1 METTT
6 TPKLHQSNTAQ
17 AVSLPLQWP
26 KYALLLAGPLLFI
39 VLGYTDLLPVE
50 SKMRVVFGVA
60 AWMMTWW
67 ISEVVALP
75 VTAFLPVVLFP
86 TLGILDLPAT
96 AANYTNPTILLF
108 LSGFIFAL
116 AVERHNLHTRIA
128 LHIVQLIGTDSRRL
142 VLGFM
147 VATAF
152 VSMWVNNTAAALMM
166 LPIAQSVLSLLEAD
180 FQQAGLSAQFRPF
193 AVSLLLG
200 LAYAASIG
208 GIATT
213 IGTPTNG
220 VLLGFLR
227 EPYHTDIS
235 FMSWFVVGFPLAVL
249 MLTATYFILVRWL
262 FPVKAERGSTTT
274 SLPDASAIIREKLTA
289 LGPVRYGEWAVS
301 TLFLLTAFGWIFRS
315 ALVNWFGLSFLND
328 TIVGMTGALCLF
340 ILPDP
345 TSNHRTRSGGFLF
358 DWAGMQKL
366 PWGILFM
373 IGGGLALAKTLESSG
388 IIRLIGEAVAAGPA
402 LRSGTHDYR
411 TLLMLLV
418 GITLLLKIIIANT
431 PLATAA
437 LPMVFGIANATGID
451 PILLAAP
458 VTFAASFAFV
468 LPMST
473 PPNAIVLT
481 TALVTIRD
489 MAKAG
494 LLIAVVGFLLLIA
507 FGEAYSWMVD

>member
-6 TPKLHQSNTAQ
+6 TPKTTRNGTARRAAQ
-17 AVSLPLQWP
+17 PLLWP
-26 KYALLLAGPLLFI
+26 KYALLAAGPLLF
-39 VLGYTDLLPVE
+39 VLLGYGGILPVAPA
-50 SKMRVVFGVA
+50 MQLVFGVA
-60 AWMMTWW
+60 AWMMVWW

-86 TLGILDLPAT
+86 ALGILDLPTT

-108 LSGFIFAL
+108 LSGFTFAL

-128 LHIVQLIGTDSRRL
+128 LHIVRLIGTDSHRL

-180 FQQAGLSAQFRPF
+180 FRQAGQSEQFSPF

-200 LAYAASIG
+200 LAYSASIG

-227 EPYHTDIS
+227 DSYHTDIS
-235 FMSWFVVGFPLAVL
+235 FMGWFVVGFPLAVL
-249 MLTATYFILVRWL
+249 MLIAAYFILVRWL
-262 FPVKAERGSTTT
+262 FPVKS
-274 SLPDASAIIREKLTA
+274 SMILPNASVIIHEKLTA
-289 LGPVRYGEWAVS
+289 LGPMRYGEYAVS
-301 TLFLLTAFGWIFRS
+301 TLFLLTATGWIFRS
-315 ALVNWFGLSFLND
+315 VLVSWFGLSFLND
-328 TIVGMTGALCLF
+328 TIIGMTGALCLF

-345 TSNHRTRSGGFLF
+345 ASKQGFLF
-358 DWAGMQKL
+358 DWTGMSKL

-388 IIRLIGEAVAAGPA
+388 VIRLIGEAVAA
-402 LRSGTHDYR
+402 SGTHDYR
-411 TLLMLLV
+411 VLLVLLV
-418 GITLLLKIIIANT
+418 GITLVLKIIIANT

-437 LPMVFGIANATGID
+437 LPMVFGIAAATGIN

-481 TALVTIRD
+481 TGQVTVQD
-489 MAKAG
+489 MGKAG
-494 LLIAVVGFLLLIA
+494 LLLAVVGFLLLVA
-507 FGEAYSWMVD
+507 FSEAYSWIVD

>member
-1 METTT
+1 MATAT
-6 TPKLHQSNTAQ
+6 TPKVVP
-17 AVSLPLQWP
+17 VSPVRP
-26 KYALLLAGPLLFI
+26 AAKPVHRAKYGLLLAGPLLFA
-39 VLGYTDLLPVE
+39 VLAYGGLLPVAPQ
-50 SKMRVVFGVA
+50 MQVVLGVA
-60 AWMMTWW
+60 VWMMVWW

-86 TLGILDLPAT
+86 SLGILDLPTT

-108 LSGFIFAL
+108 LSGFVFAL
-116 AVERHNLHTRIA
+116 AVEHHNLHTRIA
-128 LHIVQLIGTDSRRL
+128 LHIVGFIGTASHRL

-152 VSMWVNNTAAALMM
+152 ISMWVNNTAAALLM

-180 FQQAGLSAQFRPF
+180 FRRAGQERQFRPF

-227 EPYHTDIS
+227 DSYKIDIS
-235 FMSWFVVGFPLAVL
+235 FMGWFVVGFPLAVL
-249 MLTATYFILVRWL
+249 MLTAAYFILVKLL
-262 FPVKAERGSTTT
+262 FRVETGL
-274 SLPDASAIIREKLTA
+274 LPDGSAIIQDKLTA
-289 LGPVRYGEWAVS
+289 LGPVRFSEYAVGA
-301 TLFLLTAFGWIFRS
+301 LFLLTATGWIFRTL
-315 ALVNWFGLSFLND
+315 LVSWLGLDFLND
-328 TIVGMTGALCLF
+328 TIIGMTGALLLF
-340 ILPDP
+340 ITPDP
-345 TSNHRTRSGGFLF
+345 SSKTGLLF
-358 DWAGMQKL
+358 DWSSMSKL

-388 IIRLIGEAVAAGPA
+388 IIRLIGDTVAS
-402 LRSGTHDYR
+402 SGSHSYIG
-411 TLLMLLV
+411 LLTALV

-437 LPMVFGIANATGID
+437 LPMVFGIAAATGIN
-451 PILLAAP
+451 PILLGIP

-473 PPNAIVLT
+473 PPNAIVLAT
-481 TALVTIRD
+481 NQVTIRD

-494 LLIAVVGFLLLIA
+494 LLLAVIGFLLLVA
-507 FGEAYSWMVD
+507 FGGAYKWMVQ